1 MTVTEKLADSIDTF
15 CDSPKE
21 CRACLLLTTI
31 AWFLHTFLSYGTDS
45 WVELSEG
52 PTESNQG
59 LWNHCSKTLSNT
71 DITCRESV
79 SYFLMYR
86 NQDVP
91 AWLHATRFFQ
101 SIGLLMSLAS
111 VVSSIFCTFVNMTD
125 RKRDAQVA
133 AVVIN
138 FVTACSML
146 IGSSIYGGQYRYAGW
161 LKGYYLSWSFA
172 FSIIAGLAH
181 IVSGSIYMFTLPN
194 SDSIQTISNNET
206 TNQSQQPGEIV
217 NNRDVHVNIPVPS
230 APPDAYLYY
239 IPPSNEEYHPRYP
252 PRGSINTPQPAST
265 NRRQNSAST
274 QNTGTDTHNDDDT
287 CIVCFDHRVEILL
300 RPCYHF
306 NLCEGCSLL
315 VTQCPTCRGIIQEKI
330 KPYR

>member
-1 MTVTEKLADSIDTF
+1 MTVTGKLAASIDTF
-15 CDSPKE
+15 CDSPKGS
-21 CRACLLLTTI
+21 RACFFITTI
-31 AWFLHTFLSYGTDS
+31 AWFLHTFLSYGTDN

-52 PTESNQG
+52 QTESNQG

-79 SYFLMYR
+79 SNFLEYR
-86 NQDVP
+86 NQGVP

-101 SIGLLMSLAS
+101 SAGLLMSLTS
-111 VVSSIFCTFVNMTD
+111 VVSSIFCTFVRKTFK
-125 RKRDAQVA
+125 KRDAQVA
-133 AVVIN
+133 AAVMN
-138 FVTACSML
+138 FVAA
-146 IGSSIYGGQYRYAGW
+146 SIQPTSNQPQPPGANVNNHNAYRAEPSAPPPDPA
-161 LKGYYLSWSFA
+161 YY
-172 FSIIAGLAH
+172 IPPPG
-181 IVSGSIYMFTLPN
+181 
-194 SDSIQTISNNET
+194 DSIQTISNNET